1 MSGNTRPAWPKV
13 DRALLPPKAL
23 FFCFYAA
30 MASLIPFMALYYRQV
45 GLSGGQ
51 IGLLSAIGPL
61 MSLIAAP
68 AWGALA
74 DRTRRHQLLLS
85 LAIAGAMV
93 VMFLVSQVGSLA
105 LLALLVTAYAWFSAP
120 IMPLVDSSVLALLGD
135 RKAEYGKQRMWGAV
149 GWGIAAAIAGGMIDR
164 FGLAAGFTGFLAFM
178 SIMLVASRY
187 LQISEAGISGQ
198 FWGGFSLIASNPAWV
213 TFLLTV
219 FVVGIG
225 AGVTNHF
232 LLLYLSDLGA
242 SETMMGW
249 SLVVAT
255 LSEIPLFFFSHRLL
269 QRWGALGVLMIALGA
284 NIIRLAAFAVMPGAW
299 AVLPINLLHG
309 FAFSAM
315 WAAGVTYAGDL
326 APAGMGATAQG
337 LFSGVNMG
345 LGAATGAL
353 VGGLLYDLAGPR
365 VMFGVIA
372 VAIAAAM
379 AVFWLAENGRARR
392 AAASLAQRTN
402 GAEIR

>member
-1 MSGNTRPAWPKV
+1 
-13 DRALLPPKAL
+13 
-23 FFCFYAA
+23 
-30 MASLIPFMALYYRQV
+30 
-45 GLSGGQ
+45 
-51 IGLLSAIGPL
+51 
-61 MSLIAAP
+61 
-68 AWGALA
+68 
-74 DRTRRHQLLLS
+74 
-85 LAIAGAMV
+85 
-93 VMFLVSQVGSLA
+93 
-105 LLALLVTAYAWFSAP
+105 
-120 IMPLVDSSVLALLGD
+120 
-135 RKAEYGKQRMWGAV
+135 
-149 GWGIAAAIAGGMIDR
+149 
-164 FGLAAGFTGFLAFM
+164 
-178 SIMLVASRY
+178 
-187 LQISEAGISGQ
+187 
-198 FWGGFSLIASNPAWV
+198 
-213 TFLLTV
+213 
-219 FVVGIG
+219 
-225 AGVTNHF
+225 
-232 LLLYLSDLGA
+232 
-242 SETMMGW
+242 MMGW